1 VGARARPRRRP
12 RAHGAKHRRQAG
24 PHGDPRGPPTWAR
37 GGPSRRGCRLQPHR
51 SASGRG
57 PGQPGCRRRQA
68 DVGQQAWV
76 GLGEAQEQVAP
87 IGHHPSQAGPL
98 TKRVILRGVAEHVRV
113 RKVST
118 RDGRPEMLDDGH
130 VVEGTELQSPTPGM
144 PYSVRRSVVEH
155 DDAPDV
161 FRTSPI
167 RAVITDKAGA
177 IILLTDNSRYAVE
190 VIGR

>member
-1 VGARARPRRRP
+1 V
-12 RAHGAKHRRQAG
+12 
-24 PHGDPRGPPTWAR
+24 
-37 GGPSRRGCRLQPHR
+37 
-51 SASGRG
+51 
-57 PGQPGCRRRQA
+57 
-68 DVGQQAWV
+68 
-76 GLGEAQEQVAP
+76 GEAQEQVTP
-87 IGHHPSQAGPL
+87 IGYHPSQAGPL

-144 PYSVRRSVVEH
+144 PYSVRRSVAEH

-167 RAVITDKAGA
+167 RAVITDKGGA